1 MKDALKDGAVS
12 PETGRTQAGVVPQ
25 QSSRLA
31 HIPDELLNDRLL
43 NDSIAHLLPS
53 AYNFEIH
60 KTIHHVRHFNSKRVA
75 LQMPEGLT
83 MFATA
88 IADIVSRY
96 TDAEPVIMGDVTYG
110 ACCIDDY
117 TARAL
122 GCDFLV
128 HYAHSCLVPLDQT
141 GGLRT
146 LYVFVEIALDVEH
159 LVRTIRYNFPSDS
172 NTFHKVVR
180 RTDPVAA
187 QDSSGPKLDIAIEE
201 EPGHAADGQRRK
213 RRRTHLALVGTVQF
227 INALAPLKE
236 ALESELNEDAPIL
249 ANVAASLGRKRI
261 TAGPDGPAGADEG
274 QQDTED
280 ATPQYDRGA
289 YRLTIPQIRPLSP
302 GEILGCTSP
311 TLPTV
316 VPRSRNQPSR
326 SIAAT
331 LSSNKDSATRGT
343 SKAENATEDDANDD
357 AVDALLYIG
366 DGRFHLESA
375 MIANPHI
382 SAYFR
387 FDPYSRK
394 FEREGYDHKRMRT
407 GRAKAVGEARR
418 SLERARVLD
427 GGKQE
432 QVGRE
437 EAWGLVLGTLGRQG
451 STKVLSHLR
460 TLLTQNP
467 SSPSTPHPHVP
478 ILLSELSP
486 AKLALFNPSSEGGG
500 AAAAAARN
508 HLAAFVQTSCPRLSI
523 DWGSAFDK
531 PLLSPYEAAL
541 ALGAPNTKNSSSAI
555 VSVPIASRKE
565 PAAPASA
572 SDDALAGWERAA
584 LRGDQEAAYDV
595 TGENGYPMDFYADDS
610 LGPWTPRHGM
620 GHVGRKA
627 GGAGAGP
634 KRGQDGTATGGGG
647 GVGGS
652 DGGATAIL
660 KELRRKRAEKEAAKA
675 KIQAS

>member
-1 MKDALKDGAVS
+1 MASASTAGASASVS
-12 PETGRTQAGVVPQ
+12 AS

-31 HIPDELLNDRLL
+31 HIPEELLNDRLL

-60 KTIHHVRHFNSKRVA
+60 KTIHHLRHFHSQRVA

-128 HYAHSCLVPLDQT
+128 HYAHSCLVPLEQT

-146 LYVFVEIALDVEH
+146 LYVFVEIALDVDQ
-159 LVRTIRYNFPSDS
+159 LARTIRYNFPSDS
-172 NTFHKVVR
+172 AAFQELVR
-180 RTDPVAA
+180 CTDPV
-187 QDSSGPKLDIAIEE
+187 QSSGSRPKIDIAIEE
-201 EPGHAADGQRRK
+201 STVSPKRR

-227 INALAPLKE
+227 INTLAPLKD
-236 ALESELNEDAPIL
+236 ALESELAPDAPL
-249 ANVAASLGRKRI
+249 LTTATAALSRRRI
-261 TAGPDGPAGADEG
+261 TAGDADDDASQADVVDAEGAG
-274 QQDTED
+274 T
-280 ATPQYDRGA
+280 TPKYDRGA
-289 YRLTIPQIRPLSP
+289 YKLTIPQIRPLSP

-311 TLPTV
+311 TLPSV
-316 VPRSRNQPSR
+316 VSRQNR
-326 SIAAT
+326 SIA
-331 LSSNKDSATRGT
+331 GT
-343 SKAENATEDDANDD
+343 SSGESTANEDDNDDED
-357 AVDALLYIG
+357 AVDALLYLG

-394 FEREGYDHKRMRT
+394 FEREGYDHTRMRT
-407 GRAKAVGEARR
+407 GRAKAVAEARQ
-418 SLERARVLD
+418 SLERARVQRVD
-427 GGKQE
+427 RAPSDQVGEAAATGS
-432 QVGRE
+432 VGRE

-451 STKVLSHLR
+451 STKVLAHLR
-460 TLLTQNP
+460 TLLSAQNAG
-467 SSPSTPHPHVP
+467 SAPHPHVP

-486 AKLALFNPSSEGGG
+486 AKLALFNPSTDSEPGSKEP
-500 AAAAAARN
+500 AR
-508 HLAAFVQTSCPRLSI
+508 HLSAFVQTSCPRLSI
-523 DWGSAFDK
+523 DWGGAFDR

-541 ALGAPNTKNSSSAI
+541 ALGAPNTKNATSAL
-555 VSVPIASRKE
+555 PIASSSQKD
-565 PAAPASA
+565 AAEL
-572 SDDALAGWERAA
+572 DDALAGWERAA
-584 LRGDQEAAYDV
+584 LAAKSPEDAAFDR
-595 TGENGYPMDFYADDS
+595 TGRNGYPMDFYADNS

-620 GHVGRKA
+620 GVRKTA
-627 GGAGAGP
+627 RDRVDGGGAGA
-634 KRGQDGTATGGGG
+634 KR
-647 GVGGS
+647 VGGAAGANAS
-652 DGGATAIL
+652 GSGGGGATAVL

-675 KIQAS
+675 REAAAAVGTQSQSTSN

>member
-1 MKDALKDGAVS
+1 MGTS
-12 PETGRTQAGVVPQ
+12 T
-25 QSSRLA
+25 RLA
-31 HIPDELLNDRLL
+31 QIPDDLLNDPLL

-60 KTIHHVRHFNSKRVA
+60 KTIHHLRHFHAKRVA

-88 IADIVSRY
+88 IADIVARY

-172 NTFHKVVR
+172 DAFQSLVSQ
-180 RTDPVAA
+180 TDPAKAA
-187 QDSSGPKLDIAIEE
+187 ASKSKAQIDIAIEDE
-201 EPGHAADGQRRK
+201 ASRDGHVSQTKQTRK
-213 RRRTHLALVGTVQF
+213 KRRTHLALVGTVQF
-227 INALAPLKE
+227 INALAPLKD
-236 ALESELNEDAPIL
+236 ALESELNQDAPLLTTAAAAL
-249 ANVAASLGRKRI
+249 ARKQI
-261 TAGPDGPAGADEG
+261 TAGPADDSSAVNE
-274 QQDTED
+274 QN
-280 ATPQYDRGA
+280 ASMSSYDRGA

-316 VPRSRNQPSR
+316 ITSDQTQSE
-326 SIAAT
+326 AAPV
-331 LSSNKDSATRGT
+331 
-343 SKAENATEDDANDD
+343 DAI
-357 AVDALLYIG
+357 DALLYLG

-394 FEREGYDHKRMRT
+394 FEREGYDHARMRI
-407 GRAKAVGEARR
+407 GRAQAVGQARK
-418 SLERARVLD
+418 SLQRARVPVPVASASAS
-427 GGKQE
+427 GPAATPKHEGR
-432 QVGRE
+432 RE

-451 STKVLSHLR
+451 STKVLAHLR
-460 TLLTQNP
+460 TLLNTSNTTENRQQQQHQ
-467 SSPSTPHPHVP
+467 HPHVP

-486 AKLALFNPSSEGGG
+486 AKLALFND
-500 AAAAAARN
+500 
-508 HLAAFVQTSCPRLSI
+508 HLVAFVQTSCPRLSI
-523 DWGSAFDK
+523 DWGSAFDR

-541 ALGAPNTKNSSSAI
+541 AIGAPNTKNVKVAGSLR
-555 VSVPIASRKE
+555 SVTGKVE
-565 PAAPASA
+565 
-572 SDDALAGWERAA
+572 DDDGLAGWERAA
-584 LRGDQEAAYDV
+584 LHARDDPAKLTHDA

-620 GHVGRKA
+620 GRRSAAAALSADAAA
-627 GGAGAGP
+627 GKGSKRSGAGAG
-634 KRGQDGTATGGGG
+634 GG
-647 GVGGS
+647 
-652 DGGATAIL
+652 GGATAVL
-660 KELRRKRAEKEAAKA
+660 KELRRKRAEREAAKA
-675 KIQAS
+675 QAASSSDAAKGSSEAVQN

>member
-1 MKDALKDGAVS
+1 MKEGIVS
-12 PETGRTQAGVVPQ
+12 ESGKT
-25 QSSRLA
+25 SRLA
-31 HIPDELLNDRLL
+31 HIPEDLLNDRLL

-146 LYVFVEIALDVEH
+146 LYVFVEIGLDVEH

-172 NTFHKVVR
+172 DTFHDLVR
-180 RTDPVAA
+180 RTDPAVA
-187 QDSSGPKLDIAIEE
+187 QESSRAKVDIAIEE
-201 EPGHAADGQRRK
+201 EEERSTTEDGQRKR

-236 ALESELNEDAPIL
+236 ALESELNADNPL
-249 ANVAASLGRKRI
+249 LSNANAALGRKRI
-261 TAGPDGPAGADEG
+261 TAGTEGSNDGDNGEKDG
-274 QQDTED
+274 DD
-280 ATPQYDRGA
+280 VVPQYHRGA

-311 TLPTV
+311 TLPSIIPRPSHKAPRTIDTV
-316 VPRSRNQPSR
+316 
-326 SIAAT
+326 
-331 LSSNKDSATRGT
+331 LSSSDNNIATPVI
-343 SKAENATEDDANDD
+343 DDDD

-407 GRAKAVGEARR
+407 GRAHAVGEARK
-418 SLERARVLD
+418 SLERVRQK
-427 GGKQE
+427 GGE
-432 QVGRE
+432 GEGEVVGRE

-451 STKVLSHLR
+451 STKVLEHLR
-460 TLLTQNP
+460 TLLRQN
-467 SSPSTPHPHVP
+467 SSSTSHPHVP

-486 AKLALFNPSSEGGG
+486 AKLALFNPSSSAGIKVQ
-500 AAAAAARN
+500 N
-508 HLAAFVQTSCPRLSI
+508 NLAAFVQTSCPRLSI
-523 DWGSAFDK
+523 DWGSAFDR

-541 ALGAPNTKNSSSAI
+541 AIGAPNTKNSSTTRALAG
-555 VSVPIASRKE
+555 VRQKDVE
-565 PAAPASA
+565 
-572 SDDALAGWERAA
+572 DDARLAGWERAA
-584 LRGDQEAAYDV
+584 LNDEEVAYDV

-620 GHVGRKA
+620 GRKA
-627 GGAGAGP
+627 GGVGVGAGTKRGKDEGAGAG
-634 KRGQDGTATGGGG
+634 G
-647 GVGGS
+647 
-652 DGGATAIL
+652 GGATAIL

-675 KIQAS
+675 RAQVA

>member
-1 MKDALKDGAVS
+1 MKEGIVS
-12 PETGRTQAGVVPQ
+12 ESGKTQ

-31 HIPDELLNDRLL
+31 HIPEDLLNDRLL

-146 LYVFVEIALDVEH
+146 LYVFVEIGLDVEH

-172 NTFHKVVR
+172 DTFHDLVR
-180 RTDPVAA
+180 RTDPAVA
-187 QDSSGPKLDIAIEE
+187 QESSKAKVDIAIEE
-201 EPGHAADGQRRK
+201 EERSTTEAGQRKR

-236 ALESELNEDAPIL
+236 ALESELNADNPLLSNAT
-249 ANVAASLGRKRI
+249 AALGRKRI
-261 TAGPDGPAGADEG
+261 TAGTEGSSDGEKDGDDVG
-274 QQDTED
+274 
-280 ATPQYDRGA
+280 PQYHRGA

-311 TLPTV
+311 TLPSIIPRPSHQA
-316 VPRSRNQPSR
+316 PRS
-326 SIAAT
+326 IDT
-331 LSSNKDSATRGT
+331 VLSSSDNNIATPVI
-343 SKAENATEDDANDD
+343 DD

-407 GRAKAVGEARR
+407 GRAHAVGEARK
-418 SLERARVLD
+418 SLERVRQK
-427 GGKQE
+427 GGE
-432 QVGRE
+432 GEEVGRE

-451 STKVLSHLR
+451 STKVLEHLR
-460 TLLTQNP
+460 TLLRQN
-467 SSPSTPHPHVP
+467 SSSTSHPHVP

-486 AKLALFNPSSEGGG
+486 AKLALFNPSSSEGIKVK
-500 AAAAAARN
+500 N
-508 HLAAFVQTSCPRLSI
+508 NLAAFVQTSCPRLSI
-523 DWGSAFDK
+523 DWGSAFDR

-541 ALGAPNTKNSSSAI
+541 AIGAPNTKNSTS
-555 VSVPIASRKE
+555 PT
-565 PAAPASA
+565 PALAEK
-572 SDDALAGWERAA
+572 DVGDARLAGWERAA
-584 LRGDQEAAYDV
+584 LKDEEVAYDV

-620 GHVGRKA
+620 GRKA
-627 GGAGAGP
+627 GGVGAGTGT
-634 KRGQDGTATGGGG
+634 KRGKDEGAGVAGG
-647 GVGGS
+647 
-652 DGGATAIL
+652 GGATAIL

-675 KIQAS
+675 KAQVS